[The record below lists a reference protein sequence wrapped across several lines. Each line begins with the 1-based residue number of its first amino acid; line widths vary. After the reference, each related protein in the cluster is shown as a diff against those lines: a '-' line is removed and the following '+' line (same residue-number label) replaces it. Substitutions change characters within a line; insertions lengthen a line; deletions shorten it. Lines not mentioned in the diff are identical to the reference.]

1 MQHDDDPDGAAV
13 APSRLLDTALGIVE
27 ALRDYNITVTEAEPT
42 DAMVAAGMAV
52 SGLGAEQVRAIF
64 RAMLAANA
72 HPPGRMQ

>member
-1 MQHDDDPDGAAV
+1 MRQDDDPNGAAK
-13 APSRLLDTALGIVE
+13 ARSRLLDTALGIVE
-27 ALRDYNITVTEAEPT
+27 VLRDHRITVTEAEPT

-72 HPPGRMQ
+72 HPPGRTQ

>member
-1 MQHDDDPDGAAV
+1 MQHDDDLDRAAD

-27 ALRDYNITVTEAEPT
+27 ALRDYSITVTEAEPT